1 MFTLGHMILAV
12 VLTWILTAFTYLFA
26 AGSSIRS
33 REEEAYK
40 CGYEKGYNKGYNVG
54 KAGRLSDT
62 ATVNDV
68 IQELV
73 DNGTPRDQAIKFASQ
88 YLGGW

>member
-40 CGYEKGYNKGYNVG
+40 CGYEKGYNNGYEDG
-54 KAGRLSDT
+54 KVSEI
-62 ATVNDV
+62 ND
-68 IQELV
+68 
-73 DNGTPRDQAIKFASQ
+73 RHA
-88 YLGGW
+88 